1 MIIYRD
7 FKMSS
12 LETSSSKLFSKVDSQ
27 KNSEYETFEKN
38 LVGTLNNQA
47 PKKTKLFRGKQKL
60 HINKILRNAMMKRSK

>member
-1 MIIYRD
+1 
-7 FKMSS
+7 MSS

-27 KNSEYETFEKN
+27 KNNEYETFEKN
-38 LVGTLNNQA
+38 LVGTLNNKA